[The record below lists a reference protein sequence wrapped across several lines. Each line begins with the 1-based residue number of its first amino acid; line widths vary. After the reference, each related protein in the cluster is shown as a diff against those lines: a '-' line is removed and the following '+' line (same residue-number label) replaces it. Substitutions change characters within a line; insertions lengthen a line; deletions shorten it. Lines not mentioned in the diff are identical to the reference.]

1 MTRHLSGYSSGLN
14 TQAAPTRKLR
24 SFFVFI
30 FFGLLYA
37 IIIFNLYLIQIRD
50 TDFFTQLG
58 SQQYNI
64 TLKQSP
70 ARAPILDRNN
80 KFLAINHDCLSA
92 FILPNKL
99 THPETLKKF
108 LALHF
113 PHALEQLNNKKRK
126 HFLYIQRKLSPEQI
140 TLIKNSEISDIQLL
154 HESNRFYPVPSTGS
168 IIGRTDIDNNGLMGI
183 ELSCNS
189 ILAGKPS
196 TVSLQKDAR
205 SGLFYFKKETK
216 EQGADGAP
224 IKLTIDSNLQFLVH
238 EELKKAVAS
247 CGAQHAAALIM
258 DPKTGEILSMATWPD
273 FDPNSNEPIAQEQT
287 KNNAITDAYELG
299 SVIKVFAGLAALEE
313 GVVTADELIDCKNS
327 KTAYIDGRKINTW
340 KENGLIPFTEVI
352 TFSNNIGIAIIA
364 KRIGPALY
372 THYTNLGFGKKT
384 GIPLPGE
391 QKGFVNH
398 PDNWSKQSIISLSYG
413 YEISATLLQIGC
425 AFCTIARNGYLVTP
439 KLILENN
446 TGEKKIANKKIYS
459 DANIATIKDILER
472 TTLTG
477 TSRKAQIKG
486 YRIMSKTGTANL
498 LIDGEYNKV
507 RNIYTCAGIIEKDN
521 YERVLV
527 AFVKETTIPNA
538 YASMIAAPL
547 FEKIAEKMLIHD
559 RVI

>member
-1 MTRHLSGYSSGLN
+1 MTNNSSI
-14 TQAAPTRKLR
+14 KLR
-24 SFFVFI
+24 SFFVFL

-70 ARAPILDRNN
+70 ARAPIVDRNN

-99 THPETLKKF
+99 TNPTELKKF
-108 LALHF
+108 LAQHF
-113 PHALEQLNNKKRK
+113 PHALEQLNSKKRK
-126 HFLYIQRKLSPEQI
+126 QFMYIQRKLSPEQI
-140 TLIKNSEISDIQLL
+140 ALIKEAQIPDIQLL

-189 ILAGKPS
+189 ILAGTAS

-216 EQGADGAP
+216 KQGTDGEP

-238 EELKKAVAS
+238 EELKKAVAT
-247 CGAQHAAALIM
+247 CGSQLAAALIM

-273 FDPNSNEPIAQEQT
+273 FDPNSTEPIAQEQT

-352 TFSNNIGIAIIA
+352 TSSNNIGIAIIA

-439 KLILENN
+439 KLLLDN
-446 TGEKKIANKKIYS
+446 TPIPMGAKIYS
-459 DANIATIKDILER
+459 DQNIATIKDILER

-527 AFVKETTIPNA
+527 AFVKETTIPKA